1 MKSENF
7 VRIFE
12 KIFNPSNPNPIYS
25 LQKNTDG
32 SIFTE
37 GIYDYVNYLAMYFF
51 SVSFFFAVFYLW
63 YAVFE
68 KILKKEHFLKKSE
81 EDRAFYLSLW
91 SANTHHVIVFSLAI

>member
-51 SVSFFFAVFYLW
+51 SVSFFCLSYFFKYYDILSLL
-63 YAVFE
+63 
-68 KILKKEHFLKKSE
+68 LKKNHQFK
-81 EDRAFYLSLW
+81 Y
-91 SANTHHVIVFSLAI
+91 